1 MKLQINTKLYHPCS
15 LDIIE
20 FKITGIRQYEDS
32 TLYEAKA
39 LDNVGACGRVEVLL
53 KIDKYDVIRFIGIN
67 DSYDDRYGKGLED
80 FVEGKYYLEKLEA
93 RLEHNEQ
100 QLSLC
105 RTSMENQRRVYE
117 TSKNMYDKVEKI
129 VQNIKNDL
137 KLIKGLTWLLT

>member
-1 MKLQINTKLYHPCS
+1 MELQINDKLYHPCS

-39 LDNVGACGRVEVLL
+39 LYNVGACGRVEVLL
-53 KIDKYDVIRFIGIN
+53 KIDKYDVIRFVGIK
-67 DSYDDRYGKGLED
+67 DSYEDEYGRGLED

-93 RLEHNEQ
+93 RLEYNEQ
-100 QLSLC
+100 QRILC
-105 RTSMENQRRVYE
+105 WDNMENKRRIYE

-129 VQNIKNDL
+129 VQGIKNDL
-137 KLIKGLTWLLT
+137 KILKD

>member
-39 LDNVGACGRVEVLL
+39 LYNVGACGRVEVLL
-53 KIDKYDVIRFIGIN
+53 KVDKYDVIRFIGIK
-67 DSYDDRYGKGLED
+67 DSYDDEYGRGLED
-80 FVEGKYYLEKLEA
+80 FVEGKYYLKRLEA

-100 QLSLC
+100 QRILC
-105 RTSMENQRRVYE
+105 WDNMENKKRIYE
-117 TSKNMYDKVEKI
+117 QSKAMYDKVEKI
-129 VQNIKNDL
+129 VQGIKNDL
-137 KLIKGLTWLLT
+137 KILKD

>member
-39 LDNVGACGRVEVLL
+39 LDNVGACGRVEILL
-53 KIDKYDVIRFIGIN
+53 KIDKYDVIRFVGIK
-67 DSYDDRYGKGLED
+67 DSYEDEYGRGLED
-80 FVEGKYYLEKLEA
+80 FVEGKYYLERLEA

-100 QLSLC
+100 QRILC
-105 RTSMENQRRVYE
+105 WDNMENTRRIYE

-129 VQNIKNDL
+129 VQGIKNDL
-137 KLIKGLTWLLT
+137 KILKN

>member
-1 MKLQINTKLYHPCS
+1 MKLQINDKLYHPCS

-39 LDNVGACGRVEVLL
+39 LDNVGACGRVEILL
-53 KIDKYDVIRFIGIN
+53 KIDKYDVIRFVGIK
-67 DSYDDRYGKGLED
+67 DSYDDEYGRGLED
-80 FVEGKYYLEKLEA
+80 FVEGKYYLERLEA

-100 QLSLC
+100 QRILC
-105 RTSMENQRRVYE
+105 WDNMENKRRIYE

-129 VQNIKNDL
+129 VQGIKNDL
-137 KLIKGLTWLLT
+137 KILKD

>member
-39 LDNVGACGRVEVLL
+39 LDNVGACGRVEILL
-53 KIDKYDVIRFIGIN
+53 KIDKYDVIRFIGIK
-67 DSYDDRYGKGLED
+67 DSYDDEYGRGLED
-80 FVEGKYYLEKLEA
+80 FVEGKYYLERLEA

-100 QLSLC
+100 QRILC
-105 RTSMENQRRVYE
+105 WDNMENTRRIYE

-129 VQNIKNDL
+129 VQGIKNDL
-137 KLIKGLTWLLT
+137 KILKD

>member
-1 MKLQINTKLYHPCS
+1 MKLQINTKLYHPSS

-39 LDNVGACGRVEVLL
+39 LDNVGACGRVEILL
-53 KIDKYDVIRFIGIN
+53 KIDKYDVIRFIGIK
-67 DSYDDRYGKGLED
+67 DSYDDEYGRGLED
-80 FVEGKYYLEKLEA
+80 FVEGKYYLERLEA

-100 QLSLC
+100 QRILC
-105 RTSMENQRRVYE
+105 WDNMENTRRIYE

-129 VQNIKNDL
+129 VQGIKNDL
-137 KLIKGLTWLLT
+137 KILKD